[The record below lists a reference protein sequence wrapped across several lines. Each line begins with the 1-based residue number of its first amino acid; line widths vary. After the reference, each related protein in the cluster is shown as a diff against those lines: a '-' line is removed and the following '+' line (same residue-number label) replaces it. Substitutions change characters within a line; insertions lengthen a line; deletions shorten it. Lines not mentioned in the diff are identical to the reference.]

1 MIYRPGKTNIA
12 DALSRLNSVN
22 QKDCNGEEADFLR
35 VLAQEGTP
43 VAMTAK
49 EVERESEND
58 PELCSVRHNIQSGDW
73 SQYKMTHY
81 LSVKNEL
88 RVLGNLVM
96 RGTRIV
102 IPQSLRSEV
111 LRFAH
116 EGHQGIEK
124 MKNWL

>member
-22 QKDCNGEEADFLR
+22 QKDCNGEEAAFLR

-111 LRFAH
+111 LRLAH
-116 EGHQGIEK
+116 EGHK
-124 MKNWL
+124 AL

>member
-22 QKDCNGEEADFLR
+22 QKDCNGEEAAFLR

-58 PELCSVRHNIQSGDW
+58 PELCSVRCNIRSGDW

-81 LSVKNEL
+81 LRVKNEL
-88 RVLGNLVM
+88 CVLGKLVM

-102 IPQSLRSEV
+102 ILQSLS
-111 LRFAH
+111 A
-116 EGHQGIEK
+116 K
-124 MKNWL
+124 YCA